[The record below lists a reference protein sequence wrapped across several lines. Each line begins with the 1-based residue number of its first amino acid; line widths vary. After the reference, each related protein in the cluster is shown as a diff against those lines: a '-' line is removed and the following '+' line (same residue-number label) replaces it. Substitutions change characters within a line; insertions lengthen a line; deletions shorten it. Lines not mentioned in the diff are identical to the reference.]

1 MLRDADTNLVIHV
14 EKQQKMPP
22 HIFTLQIYLTR
33 RDNHYQVVCH
43 HPPEALIQFH
53 EPAAPSKMDKLDP
66 QILRIGSP
74 LM

>member
-14 EKQQKMPP
+14 EKQQMMLP
-22 HIFTLQIYLTR
+22 HIFTLQICLIR
-33 RDNHYQVVCH
+33 RDNHYQVVC

-66 QILRIGSP
+66 QILLIGSP